1 MTPIA
6 PMFEPITFDRL
17 ETALTMPLG
26 WIELAL
32 VLACF
37 VAGRLVD
44 RSFEKRSEDAAK
56 RLRLPGGVVRFAMP
70 VVALLLLLVAR
81 AIWKRYLPTLFLDV
95 GVLLAVALAG
105 IRIVVYTLRR
115 LVPNATWLK
124 GSERTVTYGVWALVA
139 LHALGIT
146 PQLAAEM
153 DAMRLPLGKREVT
166 LLTIAQGTTAVI
178 LTIAVTLWLSGL
190 IEQRLMKTQLDLSQ
204 RALASKFVRAVLLIV
219 GVLIAFQTIGFDLTL
234 LSVFGGALGVGI
246 GLGLQKL
253 ASNYIAGFVILLDRS
268 IRLGDLVTVDN
279 RHGVVSEVTSRYVV
293 VKSLDG
299 IEAIVPN
306 ETLVTTTVLNHSF
319 SNRDVRIGV
328 SIMVSY
334 GTDIDR
340 ALALM
345 SEVARRHPRVQTEG
359 DRAPAAFVLRFAELG
374 IELELGVWIRDPEN
388 GQTNLRSDL
397 NREIWKA
404 FQQAGIGV
412 PVKMQD
418 VRVFAGQTPPPA
430 GASGAAPPAQA

>member
-1 MTPIA
+1 
-6 PMFEPITFDRL
+6 MFEPITFDRL
-17 ETALTMPLG
+17 ETTLTTPFG
-26 WIELAL
+26 WIELA
-32 VLACF
+32 VALACLF
-37 VAGRLVD
+37 AGWLVD
-44 RSFEKRSEDAAK
+44 RHFEKRSKDGAK

-81 AIWKRYLPTLFLDV
+81 AVWKRYLPTLFLDV
-95 GVLLAVALAG
+95 GVLLAVALAA

-124 GSERTVTYGVWALVA
+124 GSERTVAYGVWTLVA

-146 PQLAAEM
+146 PQIAAEL
-153 DAMRLPLGKREVT
+153 DALRLPLGKNEVT
-166 LLTIAQGTTAVI
+166 LLTIAKGTTAVV
-178 LTIAVTLWLSGL
+178 LTLALTLWLSGL
-190 IEQRLMKTQLDLSQ
+190 VEQRLVKTPLDLSQ
-204 RALASKFVRAVLLIV
+204 RALASKFVRAMLLIV
-219 GVLIAFQTIGFDLTL
+219 GVLVAFQAIGFDLTL

-253 ASNYIAGFVILLDRS
+253 ASNYIAGFVILIDRS
-268 IRLGDLVTVDN
+268 IRLGDQVTVDN
-279 RHGVVSEVTSRYVV
+279 RHGVVTQVTSRYVV
-293 VKSLDG
+293 VRSLDG
-299 IEAIVPN
+299 VEAIVPN

-319 SNRDVRIGV
+319 SNRDVRVGAT
-328 SIMVSY
+328 IMVSY

-340 ALALM
+340 ALSLM
-345 SEVARRHPRVQTEG
+345 CAIARRHPRVQTEG

-412 PVKMQD
+412 PVKMQE
-418 VRVFAGQTPPPA
+418 VRVFPGTTPPPA
-430 GASGAAPPAQA
+430 GAANASPAGPA